1 MKGEQQIEITFSYSL
16 NEILE
21 VTAKILSTGKEITTI
36 INILEDSD
44 SIRGIDLEQWRECPL
59 AEKVEKII
67 DFCEKRIN
75 NMKGN
80 DKQNVTITLNKLKEA
95 VINNNEEL
103 VDKYDVELTDILFE
117 ID

>member
-1 MKGEQQIEITFSYSL
+1 
-16 NEILE
+16 
-21 VTAKILSTGKEITTI
+21 
-36 INILEDSD
+36 
-44 SIRGIDLEQWRECPL
+44 
-59 AEKVEKII
+59 
-67 DFCEKRIN
+67 
-75 NMKGN
+75 MKGN